1 MTGIVL
7 SAAAAYALGCVPA
20 AAAVDALAPHRAWTR
35 WVRWAV
41 DFLKGVLAVALLA
54 SGLPWGDSL
63 AATAVVAGQL
73 WPMFGPGGRS
83 GIAVLLGALTILTP
97 VALPI
102 FALVWGVVYV
112 ASGWLSLALVVAMA
126 LLPVA
131 AGVVAGWPL
140 GLMCVPACILV
151 LERYRD
157 AMRRVLLGTEPR
169 HLWRGGA

>member
-1 MTGIVL
+1 LTGIIVP
-7 SAAAAYALGCVPA
+7 AAAAYALGCVPA
-20 AAAVDALAPHRAWTR
+20 AAAVDALAPHRGWTH
-35 WVRWAV
+35 WVRWVV

-54 SGLPWGDSL
+54 PGHPWGGSL
-63 AATAVVAGQL
+63 AATAVVAGEL
-73 WPMFGPGGRS
+73 WPMFGQGGRS
-83 GIAVLLGALTILTP
+83 GAAVLLGALTTLTP

-102 FALVWGVVYV
+102 GALVWGVVYV
-112 ASGWLSLALVVAMA
+112 ASGWLSLALVGAVT

-131 AGVVAGWPL
+131 VGVVAGWPL

-151 LERYRD
+151 LERQRD